1 MALDERPTA
10 AFCYNDMT
18 ALGLLHAAWRASLCI
33 PGELAVVG
41 FDDIG
46 MAAYTQPPLTSIA
59 QPTGEMGRRAVEMVL
74 ALVETASRGEADAP
88 NVVVQGKLIVR
99 ESTGATY
106 AGQVLANLECE

>member
-1 MALDERPTA
+1 
-10 AFCYNDMT
+10 MT
-18 ALGLLHAAWRASLCI
+18 ALGLLHAAWQASLCI

-74 ALVETASRGEADAP
+74 ALVETASRGGADVP